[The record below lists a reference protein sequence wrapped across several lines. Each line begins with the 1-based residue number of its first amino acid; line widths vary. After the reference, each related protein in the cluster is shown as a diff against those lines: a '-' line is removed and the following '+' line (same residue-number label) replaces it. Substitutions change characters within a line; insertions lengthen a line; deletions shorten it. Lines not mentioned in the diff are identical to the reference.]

1 MPIDCAEALTRVP
14 LFAPLEPAERERL
27 ADEMHELEFEAGSTI
42 IRQGERGA
50 RVLAFFVVVDG
61 EAAVVRDGDVVAR
74 LGPGDFFGEIGLFR
88 DVPRTATVRAETDV
102 RCFAFSA
109 WDFRR
114 CVQGHPQIAW
124 QLLETLA
131 ERVAANEEVANRS
144 G

>member
-50 RVLAFFVVVDG
+50 RVLA
-61 EAAVVRDGDVVAR
+61 
-74 LGPGDFFGEIGLFR
+74 FFGEIGLFR